1 MLTPEQLATAS
12 RMLQPLFEEYEDF
25 VLRDF
30 ARRLTDAGG
39 WTGTAEWQAKEGVA
53 TGVSINAI
61 VSEMK
66 RTLAISDDDLV
77 TLFTKAGLLNILQ
90 ENERLTTAGLNAVKI
105 STMPQLEQIVK
116 EIVVKTM
123 GTFHNFSGSLGVVY
137 DTVTGRRSQNLTAY
151 FQSAIDLAMLKTR
164 TGVCN
169 YNSAIKTA
177 VKGLAKEG
185 VSVIDYASGRYCHL
199 DVAVRRATLTG
210 LNQMAS
216 LQNREITNAL
226 GLPLAEVTAHQ
237 GARPTHAQWQGK
249 VYQIEGSSKK
259 YKNLAMATGL
269 GTATGLLGVNCRYQW
284 YGFAEGMHRAWTDE
298 MLKDIDPPDFE
309 YRGKNY
315 TAYQAT
321 QRQRQLERMMRAKK
335 REIVGYDA
343 LGDVAKNEFDTASL
357 ELKELR
363 KEYKSFSDAAD
374 LRVKNE
380 RAQVKDF
387 DRAMSSRTTWGAKRK
402 AEDLRRKEKVATF
415 SNGPFHFDE
424 RGNTKAYE
432 AKIKKARTEIEQY
445 HQVTGLHCDGKVFQ
459 QLDVKG
465 NVVKKFTPG
474 ELAKIIKSD
483 YLFQNKPVKIYSCNA
498 GAPNATAAQNLANAL
513 GVDVKAPV
521 DYIAL
526 YSDGQF
532 HVVSLDNNGKV
543 LKKYKVDEQ
552 WKIFNHRKKKK

>member
-164 TGVCN
+164 TGVCD

-269 GTATGLLGVNCRYQW
+269 GTATGLLGVNCRHQW
-284 YGFAEGMHRAWTDE
+284 YGFAEGMPRAWTDE

-321 QRQRQLERMMRAKK
+321 QRQRQLERMMREKK

-387 DRAMSSRTTWGAKRK
+387 DRAMSSRATWGAKRK
-402 AEDLRRKEKVATF
+402 AEDLRRKAR
-415 SNGPFHFDE
+415 E
-424 RGNTKAYE
+424 R
-432 AKIKKARTEIEQY
+432 
-445 HQVTGLHCDGKVFQ
+445 D
-459 QLDVKG
+459 
-465 NVVKKFTPG
+465 
-474 ELAKIIKSD
+474 IIKELKS
-483 YLFQNKPVKIYSCNA
+483 A
-498 GAPNATAAQNLANAL
+498 GMKGDIHLTPKT
-513 GVDVKAPV
+513 V
-521 DYIAL
+521 DYEKAL
-526 YSDGQF
+526 FDDAHINKERKHNVTAEEARSFIKNAKVSATVWNGEFERYYSVDG
-532 HVVSLDNNGKV
+532 VVYFKV
-543 LKKYKVDEQ
+543 EQNIIRSAFKPKEFNDTLKSIM
-552 WKIFNHRKKKK
+552 KILEKFGI